1 MNNKRE
7 EKVKNYFVDWK
18 DMIRELNDFSSSVE
32 FLQSRVRDE
41 VVKEHT
47 IDVSEY
53 LDSLKII
60 IGEHEKNLL
69 YETDRNYETVLS
81 QPDVVRVPKEYVM

>member
-1 MNNKRE
+1 
-7 EKVKNYFVDWK
+7 VKNYFVDWK